1 MPKTALNTYKVKDF
15 ILHTLFP
22 TNSKKLVITGAT
34 GFIGNHF
41 INDSKE
47 YAITP
52 ISLRTQRPQD
62 LTLTDYDAVIHFA
75 ALVHQMQGAPK
86 EEYLSINRDLTLSFA
101 QKAKDAGVSHFIFI
115 STIKVYG
122 EETTITP
129 LNETTACHPLD
140 PYGNSKLAAEE
151 GLLKL
156 ASEDF
161 TVSIVR
167 IPLVYGEGVKANMLN
182 LIKLCNSL
190 SFLPFGGIHNK
201 RSILYVKN
209 LTAFIK
215 ILLEQRKFGI
225 FIVSDA
231 TPISTTDLIKT
242 IGSALE
248 KKLFLFPLPLFVI
261 NLLQRIKPSLH
272 QRLFNS
278 LEINPSESFN
288 KLSFTPPFT
297 TQEGINAMIKWYN
310 ND

>member
-1 MPKTALNTYKVKDF
+1 M
-15 ILHTLFP
+15 HTLLS

-34 GFIGNHF
+34 GFIGNQF
-41 INDSKE
+41 INDAKE

-62 LTLTDYDAVIHFA
+62 LTLTNYDAVIHFA
-75 ALVHQMQGAPK
+75 ALVHQMHGAPE
-86 EEYLSINRDLTLSFA
+86 EEYLSINRDLTLSLA
-101 QKAKDAGVSHFIFI
+101 QKAKNDGVSHFIFI

-140 PYGNSKLAAEE
+140 PYGKSKLAAEK

-161 TVSIVR
+161 TVSIIR

-182 LIKLCNSL
+182 LIKLCDKI

-201 RSILYVKN
+201 RSMLYVKN

-215 ILLEQRKFGI
+215 TLLKQRQFGI
-225 FIVSDA
+225 FIVADA
-231 TPISTTDLIKT
+231 APISTTNLIKT
-242 IGSALE
+242 IANALE

-261 NLLQRIKPSLH
+261 NLLQRIRPSLH
-272 QRLFNS
+272 QRLFSS
-278 LEINPSESFN
+278 LEINPSESFSR
-288 KLSFTPPFT
+288 LSFTPPFT
-297 TQEGINAMIKWYN
+297 TQEGINAMIKWYK